1 MSTAKTVGSI
11 TIKQYITLALKHAE
25 YIQNEDGTW
34 TVKIP
39 ILPGLITFGET
50 KKEAMEMAEDA
61 VPELPA
67 PFRSGKGLSVPGM
80 EEVGESRSV
89 RFAHSHFPPLLH
101 LLPGPYPKTSPRF
114 SPPGSRSKG
123 GRIFYPS

>member
-1 MSTAKTVGSI
+1 MSTAKTAGSI
-11 TIKQYITLALKHAE
+11 TIEQYVTFALKHAE

-61 VPELPA
+61 V
-67 PFRSGKGLSVPGM
+67 RGWI
-80 EEVGESRSV
+80 
-89 RFAHSHFPPLLH
+89 
-101 LLPGPYPKTSPRF
+101 KTAKDFGDDIPVID
-114 SPPGSRSKG
+114 GCVL
-123 GRIFYPS
+123 I